1 MDNNTN
7 IPNSFDLPEDYF
19 KRSKA
24 GILNKIEW
32 TEEHEAYP
40 LLSALNKEHGFVVP
54 NNYFNASASKLE
66 LLNTPILANTSKKNL
81 FDVPA
86 DYFAK
91 NKLNIISSIE
101 EVNELSAYPK
111 LNTIEK
117 VNPFITSE
125 NYFET
130 SKQTTLNKN
139 TNQGGAKIISM
150 NRKPLWFAAAAVLTI
165 TIGLWIYDS
174 FVKEQMII
182 DDCTTL
188 ACLEKREV
196 IKYKLD
202 NFDTEE
208 IMDAAVDL
216 DKLEKN
222 LNKKESTDSL
232 KTTDSTDQALLDFID

>member
-1 MDNNTN
+1 MNNNNN

-32 TEEHEAYP
+32 TQEHEAYP

-54 NNYFNASASKLE
+54 DNYFNASATKLE
-66 LLNTPILANTSKKNL
+66 LMDTPLLANTFKQNS

-86 DYFAK
+86 EYFAQ
-91 NKLNIISSIE
+91 NKLHIISSL
-101 EVNELSAYPK
+101 EVKDELSAYPK

-130 SKQTTLNKN
+130 SKQTTIGKN
-139 TNQGGAKIISM
+139 TNEGGAKIISM
-150 NRKPLWFAAAAVLTI
+150 YRKPLWFAAAAVLTI
-165 TIGLWIYDS
+165 TIGLWLYDS
-174 FVKEQMII
+174 FVKEQMMI

-188 ACLEKREV
+188 ACLEKKEV

-216 DKLEKN
+216 DKLEKS

-232 KTTDSTDQALLDFID
+232 KTTDSTDQALLDYID

>member
-1 MDNNTN
+1 MDNNNN

-24 GILNKIEW
+24 GILNKIVW
-32 TEEHEAYP
+32 TQEHEAYP

-54 NNYFNASASKLE
+54 HNYFNTSASKLE
-66 LLNTPILANTSKKNL
+66 LLNTPVLANTTKQNS

-86 DYFAK
+86 DYFTQ
-91 NKLNIISSIE
+91 NKLSIVSAIE
-101 EVNELSAYPK
+101 GLDELSAYPK

-125 NYFET
+125 KYFEA

-139 TNQGGAKIISM
+139 TNEGGAKIISM

-165 TIGLWIYDS
+165 TIGLWIYNS

-188 ACLEKREV
+188 ACLEKRDV

-208 IMDAAVDL
+208 ILDAAVDL

-232 KTTDSTDQALLDFID
+232 KTTDSTDQALLDYID

>member
-1 MDNNTN
+1 MNNNNN

-24 GILNKIEW
+24 GILHKIEW
-32 TEEHEAYP
+32 AQEHETYP

-54 NNYFNASASKLE
+54 NNYFDASASKLE
-66 LLNTPILANTSKKNL
+66 LLNTPVLAHTAKQNS

-86 DYFAK
+86 DYFE
-91 NKLNIISSIE
+91 NNRSKLISNIE
-101 EVNELSAYPK
+101 GADELSAYPT
-111 LNTIEK
+111 LTNIEK
-117 VNPFITSE
+117 VNPFVTSE

-130 SKQTTLNKN
+130 SKQTTIQRN
-139 TNQGGAKIISM
+139 TNEGGAKIISLG
-150 NRKPLWFAAAAVLTI
+150 RKPLWFAAAAMLTI
-165 TIGLWIYDS
+165 VFSVWIYNS
-174 FVKEQMII
+174 FVKQPIST

-216 DKLEKN
+216 DQLEKS

-232 KTTDSTDQALLDFID
+232 KTVDSTDQALLDFID